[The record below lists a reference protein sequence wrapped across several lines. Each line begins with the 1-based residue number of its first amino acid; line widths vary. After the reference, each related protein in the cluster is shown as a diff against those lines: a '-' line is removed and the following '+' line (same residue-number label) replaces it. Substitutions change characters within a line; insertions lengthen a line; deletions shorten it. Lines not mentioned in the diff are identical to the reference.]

1 MSTTAQQAVYDDT
14 PDTDQVTPRAQFVPS
29 EILDVVCNEL
39 KIEPDQLIG
48 APRVE
53 STLKLAVATTA
64 LIARKK
70 FGVPLLRG
78 PSGVVPRDLVEL
90 LCIPSHKIRGAVES
104 FNEGHLDTV
113 AAHHGFSTA
122 MAFYSA
128 CAGKVHALYSKGA
141 A

>member
-1 MSTTAQQAVYDDT
+1 MNSTCSNDDT
-14 PDTDQVTPRAQFVPS
+14 THAEFIPR

-39 KIEPDQLIG
+39 KIEPESVIA

-70 FGVPLLRG
+70 FAIPLIGGAR
-78 PSGVVPRDLVEL
+78 PEVTPRDLVEL
-90 LCIPSHKIRGAVES
+90 LCIPDHKIQGAVAA
-104 FNEGHLDTV
+104 FHEGNLDTV

-122 MAFYSA
+122 MGFFSV
-128 CAGKVHALYSKGA
+128 CVGQVHGLYKKGA

>member
-1 MSTTAQQAVYDDT
+1 MNSTCSNDDA
-14 PDTDQVTPRAQFVPS
+14 PRTEFLPS

-39 KIEPDQLIG
+39 KIEPDSVIA

-70 FGVPLLRG
+70 FGFPLVSG
-78 PSGVVPRDLVEL
+78 PQTQVTPRDLIEL
-90 LCIPSHKIRGAVES
+90 LCIPAHKIQGAVEA
-104 FNEGHLDTV
+104 FNQGNLDTV

-128 CAGKVHALYSKGA
+128 CASKVHALYKKGA